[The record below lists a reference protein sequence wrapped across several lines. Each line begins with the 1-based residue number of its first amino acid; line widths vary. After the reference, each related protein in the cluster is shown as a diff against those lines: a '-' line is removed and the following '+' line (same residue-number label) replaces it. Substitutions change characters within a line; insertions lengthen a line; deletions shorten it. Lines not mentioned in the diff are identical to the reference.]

1 MNTSIENNIRKAI
14 AKFAP
19 ISLDQMDGVR
29 LMRRT
34 DTKFV
39 FPVMHLPELL
49 NQVTDLYF
57 MVEIENEREQIYKT
71 TYFDTNDYTMYRM
84 HHNGKLNRHKV
95 RIRKYVYSNQEFLE
109 IKNKN
114 NKGETIKKRIENQ
127 QNNPSKISDH
137 ALSKRFIG
145 KNTPYDAELLS
156 PTLGNKFIRL
166 TLVNKNLKERITL
179 DYKIKF
185 TDLKFNNETTSNDIC
200 IAEIKTDRDNRSS
213 SPFITQL
220 NAMRIK
226 SMGFSKYCMG
236 LALLNPEVKNNIFKQ
251 RLRTI
256 TKQY

>member
-14 AKFAP
+14 TKFKP
-19 ISLDQMDGVR
+19 ILLNQMDGVR

-39 FPVMHLPELL
+39 FPVVHLPELL
-49 NQVTDLYF
+49 NSVTDLYY

-71 TYFDTNDYTMYRM
+71 TYFDTNDYMMYHM

-114 NKGETIKKRIENQ
+114 NKGETIKNRIENQ
-127 QNNPSKISDH
+127 QKHHQKIGEC
-137 ALSKRFIG
+137 AFSKRFIG
-145 KNTPYDAELLS
+145 KYTPYDPELLS
-156 PTLGNKFIRL
+156 PTLGNNFIRL

-185 TDLKFNNETTSNDIC
+185 TDLKYNNEIISNDTC
-200 IAEIKTDRDNRSS
+200 IAEIKTDRDNRLS

-220 NAMRIK
+220 NKMRIK

-256 TKQY
+256 TKQ